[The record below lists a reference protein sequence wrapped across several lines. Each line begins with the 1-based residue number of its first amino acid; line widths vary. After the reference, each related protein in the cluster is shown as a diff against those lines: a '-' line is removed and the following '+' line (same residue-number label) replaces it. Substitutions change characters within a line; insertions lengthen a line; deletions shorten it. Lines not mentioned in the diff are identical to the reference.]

1 MPRFTAA
8 HALEQARQHPL
19 IPVFYHAQEDYA
31 RQVLAASYEAGVRL
45 FEFTNRGPQ
54 APAIFE
60 RLQRF
65 VEADYPD
72 LLLGAGTI
80 FTAEEAGRFIDAGA
94 DFIIQPIT
102 SPDVAAVCRSR
113 DLAWLPGAQTLN
125 EVYEAHRLG
134 ATLVKLFPSAYLSPE
149 YLRILRGP
157 LPQVPIMVTGGIKP
171 TTSCMHEW
179 KAAGATCIGIDAR
192 LLDTTDETLL
202 TAQVRELLMVLQPEP
217 VLAR

>member
-1 MPRFTAA
+1 MARFTSA
-8 HALEQARQHPL
+8 HALTQARQHPL

-31 RQVLAASYEAGVRL
+31 RRVLAACYAAGVRL
-45 FEFTNRGPQ
+45 FEFTNRGPE

-65 VEADYPD
+65 VEADFPD

-80 FTAEEAGRFIDAGA
+80 FTAEEAGRFIEAGA

-102 SPDVAAVCRSR
+102 SPDVAAVCRSY

-134 ATLVKLFPSAYLSPE
+134 ATLVKLFPSAYLTPE

-157 LPQVPIMVTGGIKP
+157 LPQVPLIVTGGIQP
-171 TTSCMHEW
+171 TVESLRAW
-179 KAAGATCIGIDAR
+179 QQAGATCVGLDAR
-192 LLDTTDETLL
+192 LLDTDEPARL
-202 TAQVRELLMVLQPEP
+202 TAQVTELLAAVR
-217 VLAR
+217 LAG

>member
-1 MPRFTAA
+1 MARFTSA
-8 HALEQARQHPL
+8 HALAQARLHPL

-31 RQVLAASYEAGVRL
+31 RRVLVACYAAGVRL
-45 FEFTNRGPQ
+45 FEFTNRGPE

-65 VEADYPD
+65 VEADFPD

-80 FTAEEAGRFIDAGA
+80 FTAEEAGRFIEAGA

-102 SPDVAAVCRSR
+102 SPDVAAVCRSY

-134 ATLVKLFPSAYLSPE
+134 ATLVKLFPSAYLTPE

-157 LPQVPIMVTGGIKP
+157 LPQVPLMVTGGIQP
-171 TTSCMHEW
+171 TVESLRAW
-179 KAAGATCIGIDAR
+179 QQAGATCVGLDAR
-192 LLDTTDETLL
+192 LLDTDEPARL
-202 TAQVRELLMVLQPEP
+202 TAQVAELLAAVRP
-217 VLAR
+217 AG

>member
-1 MPRFTAA
+1 MPRFPSA
-8 HALEQARQHPL
+8 HALVQAQQHPL

-31 RQVLAASYEAGVRL
+31 RRVLAACHAAGVRL

-54 APAIFE
+54 AYDIFA

-80 FTAEEAGRFIDAGA
+80 FTAEEAGRFIEAGA

-102 SPDVAAVCRSR
+102 GPDVAAICRSH

-134 ATLVKLFPSAYLSPE
+134 ATLVKLFPSAYLTPA
-149 YLRILRGP
+149 YLQILRGP
-157 LPQVPIMVTGGIKP
+157 LPHVPLMVTGGIQP
-171 TTSCMHEW
+171 TTESLREW
-179 KAAGATCIGIDAR
+179 KAAGATCVGLDAR
-192 LLDTTDETLL
+192 LLDTAEPARL
-202 TAQVRELLMVLQPEP
+202 TAQVQELLAALQPAP
-217 VLAR
+217 